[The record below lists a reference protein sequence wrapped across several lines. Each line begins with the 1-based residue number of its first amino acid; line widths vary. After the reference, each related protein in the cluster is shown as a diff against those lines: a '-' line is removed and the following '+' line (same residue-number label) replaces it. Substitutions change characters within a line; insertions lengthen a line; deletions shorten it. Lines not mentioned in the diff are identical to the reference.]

1 MGAMQYGTFNRSIR
15 FLLGAKRPATSGEA
29 ADLLI
34 TNAHVMPM
42 DQSDSRA
49 QALAI
54 RGERVLGVG
63 SSAEMEPLVG
73 DATEILDL
81 AGRTVLPGFINAHDH
96 TAMGTGEKMFTVQYS
111 RSIGELQARLAE
123 YAHRVPKGELILCDK
138 VDPVGPRFGSLH
150 LKEQRW
156 PTRWELDAVAPDH
169 YVALGLNHGAIVNT
183 KLLDLVV
190 AEGPEDLGGIV
201 KDPTTG
207 EPTGI
212 LTEAQ
217 PPLVG
222 AVAVLR
228 GILARELQAP
238 VTEEMRRQRDIAFA
252 EEAASV
258 GFTTTHIA
266 GADEFQT
273 RFLLSEPLATRFVVY
288 YDILDFFS
296 RRFPDIS
303 EGNLARNIALIE
315 ELSEQY
321 GARIGGKMLNDGDIV
336 PPDNTAAVLEPYLG
350 QPSNSGFLYVSGD
363 ELKRVVSA
371 IHEADIQLAI
381 HCCGDRCTE
390 EVLAAYEYAL
400 QKSPRAD
407 HRHRI
412 EHAELLT
419 GDQIERMARLGVAAV
434 MSPIFLIYDEYRYFL
449 GEERVNRLHRNRT
462 MLEDG
467 VLLACGS
474 DWADVLSTDPF
485 LGMHVLVN
493 HQNPEQRIS
502 VRDALR
508 LYTINGAKVAF
519 EEAQKGSLEPGKLAD
534 LVVLSD
540 DPYTV
545 GPTKIRNL
553 QVVLTMVGGRIV
565 YIDDRLFRNY
575 P

>member
-1 MGAMQYGTFNRSIR
+1 MQYGTFNRSIR
-15 FLLGAKRPATSGEA
+15 FLLGAKRRSPSGEA

-34 TNAHVMPM
+34 ANANVIPM
-42 DQSDSRA
+42 DEADSRA
-49 QALAI
+49 QGVAI
-54 RGERVLGVG
+54 RGDRILAVG
-63 SSAEMEPLVG
+63 SLAEVEPLVG
-73 DATEILDL
+73 QGTEILDL
-81 AGRTVLPGFINAHDH
+81 AGRAALPGFINAHDH
-96 TAMGTGEKMFTVQYS
+96 TAMGTGEKIFTVQYS
-111 RSIGELQARLAE
+111 RSIAELQARLGE
-123 YAHRVPKGELILCDK
+123 YARQVTKGELILCDK

-156 PTRWELDAVAPDH
+156 PTRGELDAVAPDH
-169 YVALGLNHGAIVNT
+169 YVALGLNHGAIVNS
-183 KLLDLVV
+183 KLLELVI
-190 AEGPEDLGGIV
+190 AEGPPELGGIV
-201 KDPTTG
+201 KDPQTG
-207 EPTGI
+207 ESSGI

-228 GILARELQAP
+228 GILARKLQPP
-238 VTEEMRRQRDIAFA
+238 VTGEMRRQRDIAFA

-288 YDILDFFS
+288 YDILDFFG

-321 GARIGGKMLNDGDIV
+321 GARIGGKILNDGDSV
-336 PPDNTAAVLEPYLG
+336 PPDNTAAVMVPYLTQLDNRG
-350 QPSNSGFLYVSGD
+350 ILYVGGED
-363 ELKRVVSA
+363 LKRVVA
-371 IHEADIQLAI
+371 RIHAAGIQLAI

-390 EVLAAYEYAL
+390 EVLGAYEYAL
-400 QKSPRAD
+400 QLAPRAD

-419 GDQIERMARLGVAAV
+419 DDQIKRMARLGVAAI

-449 GEERVNRLHRNRT
+449 GEERANRLQRNRT
-462 MLEDG
+462 MLDAG

-485 LGMHVLVN
+485 LGMHVLIN

-519 EEAQKGSLEPGKLAD
+519 EEAEKGSLEAGKLAD

-540 DPYTV
+540 DPYAV